1 MHPTCHIRNSLFC
14 NDFQIDYDPTDLLKP
29 LGSPAIPVSV
39 LYVFRIDPSL
49 LRYSTIAENDNVGN
63 KIMIINK
70 QYLIYSSLILTW
82 KIAARMIPVPAQH
95 VSKLN
100 LISGIAFDTQQRRVD
115 YEYRQYSDR
124 NGYIQ
129 PERASIHL
137 DQLLQQYPHSGL
149 ESYIDHFLRLL
160 RTRSDSRIYCDNL

>member
-1 MHPTCHIRNSLFC
+1 
-14 NDFQIDYDPTDLLKP
+14 
-29 LGSPAIPVSV
+29 
-39 LYVFRIDPSL
+39 
-49 LRYSTIAENDNVGN
+49 
-63 KIMIINK
+63 
-70 QYLIYSSLILTW
+70 
-82 KIAARMIPVPAQH
+82 MIPVPAQH

-115 YEYRQYSDR
+115 YEYRQYSGTE

-160 RTRSDSRIYCDNL
+160 RTRSDRRIYCDNL